1 MGKFGK
7 KRVPE
12 FMEGEPMPE
21 SHSDAMVSPEIVSIS
36 GHGDDHAMIIIK
48 TAGGEEVE
56 LQFNYDGEG
65 MLTAQHGDHE
75 YSIPVEVEIVSGM
88 DEAKKGKPDY
98 LDFDGDG
105 DKKEPMKKALK
116 DKKNS
121 KKAEAHKPA
130 KTFESFVNECWN
142 PMEEGYNPAMSEEAK
157 RAVKAICEDIL
168 IKEAQACDEDLDP
181 MHTYENY
188 LNEVG
193 SYMTKCMTEAAA
205 SIDVNESTAYHCAT
219 CGERAEHEEIEEN
232 PRMRCSNCG
241 DRNWEPEY

>member
-1 MGKFGK
+1 MGKFGN
-7 KRVPE
+7 KRIPK
-12 FMEGEPMPE
+12 FMSGEPIPE
-21 SHSDAMVSPEIVSIS
+21 SHEGVAIHPEILSLK

-48 TAGGEEVE
+48 THDGQEVE
-56 LQFNYDGEG
+56 LRFDYDGDG

-75 YSIPVEVEIVSGM
+75 YSIPVEIEIVSGM
-88 DEAKKGKPDY
+88 EESKQGKPDY

-105 DKKEPMKKALK
+105 DKKEPMKKALQ
-116 DKKNS
+116 DKK
-121 KKAEAHKPA
+121 KGKAA
-130 KTFESFVNECWN
+130 KTFENFVTECWN
-142 PMEEGYNPAMSEEAK
+142 PMEESYSPAMSEEAK
-157 RAVKAICEDIL
+157 EAIKSICEDLL
-168 IKEAQACDEDLDP
+168 IKEAQACDEDHDP

-205 SIDVNESTAYHCAT
+205 GLNVNESTAYQCNT

-241 DRNWEPEY
+241 DRSWSPEY

>member
-1 MGKFGK
+1 MGKFGN
-7 KRVPE
+7 KRIPK
-12 FMEGEPMPE
+12 FMSGEPIPE
-21 SHSDAMVSPEIVSIS
+21 SHEGVAIHPEILSLK

-48 TAGGEEVE
+48 THDGQEVE
-56 LQFNYDGEG
+56 LRFDYDGDG

-75 YSIPVEVEIVSGM
+75 YSIPVEIEIVSGM
-88 DEAKKGKPDY
+88 EESKQGKPDY

-105 DKKEPMKKALK
+105 DKKEPMKKALQ
-116 DKKNS
+116 DKKKS
-121 KKAEAHKPA
+121 KTKAA
-130 KTFESFVNECWN
+130 KTFENFVTECWN
-142 PMEEGYNPAMSEEAK
+142 PMEEGYSPAMSEEAK
-157 RAVKAICEDIL
+157 EAIKSICEDLL
-168 IKEAQACDEDLDP
+168 IKEAQACDEDRDP

-205 SIDVNESTAYHCAT
+205 GLQVNESTAYQCNT

-241 DRNWEPEY
+241 DRSWSPEY